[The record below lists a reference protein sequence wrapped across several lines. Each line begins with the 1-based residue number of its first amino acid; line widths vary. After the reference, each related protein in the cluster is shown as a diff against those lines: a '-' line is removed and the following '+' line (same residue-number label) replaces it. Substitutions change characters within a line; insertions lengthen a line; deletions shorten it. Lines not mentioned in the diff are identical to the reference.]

1 MTRPSGRARAPAL
14 KGVPRLFF
22 GGHMKRSIG
31 VAMALAVAGCGTVSN
46 VRYDIKSGSFDERT
60 KAVIQSCEARMRAP
74 ALDPIRAKVELFKS
88 PADGPAPFA
97 ILTNSGLPD
106 ANDRQTIDLW
116 ARAVEQC
123 QAQARPLIGAIPVPP
138 DATQSQVDKL
148 AAYITDAWIESSK
161 LRVAL
166 YNGQLTYADYASQ
179 RVKIAEDAL
188 RTASRYAQDTDEEND
203 THDLEDSETALERFA
218 SMM

>member
-1 MTRPSGRARAPAL
+1 
-14 KGVPRLFF
+14 
-22 GGHMKRSIG
+22 
-31 VAMALAVAGCGTVSN
+31 MAVAVAGCGTVSN
-46 VRYDIKSGSFDERT
+46 VRYDIKSSSFGDRT
-60 KAVIQSCEARMRAP
+60 RAVIQSCEAQMRAP

-106 ANDRQTIDLW
+106 ANDRQAIDLW

-123 QAQARPLIGAIPVPP
+123 QAQARPLIGKLPVPP

-179 RVKIAEDAL
+179 RVKIAEDAM